1 MLSLLECYFRD
12 QKKRVVLN
20 GQNLDWKKISSGVP
34 HGSVLG
40 PRLFLTYINDLPEG
54 IVWTCMYQYL
64 SICKIFVDDTSL
76 LSKVINTINSEN
88 TLNADLKSISYW
100 AYQYKMQ
107 FNPDPKKLRSF
118 FLWNQSFA
126 SSSHIQ

>member
-1 MLSLLECYFRD
+1 
-12 QKKRVVLN
+12 
-20 GQNLDWKKISSGVP
+20 
-34 HGSVLG
+34 
-40 PRLFLTYINDLPEG
+40 
-54 IVWTCMYQYL
+54 MYQYL

-118 FLWNQSFA
+118 FL
-126 SSSHIQ
+126 